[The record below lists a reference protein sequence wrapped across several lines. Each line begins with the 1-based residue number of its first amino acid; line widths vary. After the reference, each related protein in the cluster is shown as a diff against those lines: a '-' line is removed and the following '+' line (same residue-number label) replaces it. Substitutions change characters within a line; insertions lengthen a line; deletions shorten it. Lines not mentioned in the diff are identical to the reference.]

1 MFPKMGKT
9 FPDDDERKLDRIE
22 YQMAIA
28 TALKRELGGSHRAIK
43 TLVKW
48 TDVSERTAKNWLSG
62 SHGPSGEHLI
72 NLMRCSDEVLIAVLE
87 IADRE
92 SSKAGILLS
101 EFRTALLRMASV
113 VDDTMKS

>member
-1 MFPKMGKT
+1 M
-9 FPDDDERKLDRIE
+9 R
-22 YQMAIA
+22 
-28 TALKRELGGSHRAIK
+28 
-43 TLVKW
+43 W
-48 TDVSERTAKNWLSG
+48 TGVSERTAKNWLAG

-101 EFRTALLRMASV
+101 ELRTALLRMASI